1 MRLDIKIVGL
11 TAVIAIAAV
20 LLVPMG
26 SPTAASGEE
35 VIKSRLDFMRKVL
48 RKHFNTIN
56 AYAKSGKG
64 TPAEIEKSAI
74 ALQKLAKKIP
84 SHFPKGT
91 GRGDYPAKMTRALPA
106 IWQDPKA
113 FEKAYQFLAD
123 ESAKLAAVAKTGNKD
138 AILKQIGPA
147 GKYSKS
153 RLGCGSCH
161 KKFRGKRVKK

>member
-11 TAVIAIAAV
+11 TAVIAVAAV

-35 VIKSRLDFMRKVL
+35 VIKSRLNFMKKVV

-64 TPAEIEKSAI
+64 TPADIEKSAI

-106 IWQDPKA
+106 IWKDSKG
-113 FEKAYQFLAD
+113 FEKEIQFLAD

-161 KKFRGKRVKK
+161 KKFRGGRVKK